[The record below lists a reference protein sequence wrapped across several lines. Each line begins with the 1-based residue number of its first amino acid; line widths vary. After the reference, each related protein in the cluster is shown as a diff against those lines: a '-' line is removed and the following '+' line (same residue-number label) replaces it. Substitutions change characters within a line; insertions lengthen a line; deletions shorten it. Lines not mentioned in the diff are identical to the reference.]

1 MFEKLKVLELAS
13 VLAGPAVGTFFAE
26 LGAEV
31 IKIENKSSGGDMT
44 REWKLS
50 SEDHQSRISAYFS
63 SINYGKTYLSKDLSK
78 KEDQEEVHQ
87 LIRSA
92 DIVIANFKNQ
102 SAEKLRMDHK
112 TLSALNPRLIY
123 GSIEG
128 FSSDPDKVAFDMVLQ
143 AETGFMSMNG
153 FPDRDPAKLPVAF
166 IDLFAAH
173 QLKEGILIALLKRKE
188 DDRGSWVKVSLE
200 EAALASLA
208 NQASNFLME
217 GMVPKRL
224 GSLHPNIAP
233 YGEIISTKEGK
244 KFVLAVGTDKQFKE
258 LCHVLGC
265 THLLDE
271 DHFKI
276 NADRVI
282 YREDL
287 KFKMDPFFEKIN
299 ADDLMDACKN
309 KKIPIGEIK
318 DLKQVLESPIAQ
330 QMILKE
336 RIEEIE
342 TSRLRSIAFQ
352 IIRNKN

>member
-31 IKIENKSSGGDMT
+31 IKVENKLSGGDMT
-44 REWKLS
+44 REWKLATED
-50 SEDHQSRISAYFS
+50 SESRISAYFS
-63 SINYGKTYLSKDLSK
+63 SVNYGKTYLSKDLSK
-78 KEDQEEVHQ
+78 KEDQDELHR

-102 SAEKLRMDHK
+102 SAEKLRMDYN
-112 TLSALNPRLIY
+112 TLSNLNPGLIY

-173 QLKEGILIALLKRKE
+173 QLKEGILIALLRRKE
-188 DDRGSWVKVSLE
+188 DGKGSWVKVSLE

-217 GMVPKRL
+217 GMVPQRL

-233 YGEIISTKEGK
+233 YGEIISTKDGK

-258 LCHVLGC
+258 ICIVLGC
-265 THLLDE
+265 ENLLDE
-271 DHFKI
+271 VYFKT
-276 NADRVI
+276 NAARVI
-282 YREDL
+282 HRGDL
-287 KFKMDPFFEKIN
+287 KLKMDPFLKKIS
-299 ADDLMDACKN
+299 ASDLMRACKN

-330 QMILKE
+330 QMVLKE
-336 RIEEIE
+336 KIEGVE

-352 IIRNKN
+352 IKRDED